1 MILGFIPIGDLNA
14 DVAGFFDAGSA
25 YETVETEITSDDLV
39 AAYDDSNGSVTTM
52 DGTVEGVSESEVQTS
67 QGWSAIV
74 TGLPIGQWYF
84 DEASTWFFIMAIVIG
99 IVGGLSE
106 KEIVNTFIDGCS
118 TMISTAL
125 VIAVARAIS
134 VLMAETGLDVFVL
147 NAAANA
153 LRGVSAVVFAPAS
166 YALYFVLSFL
176 IPSSSGMA
184 TVSMP
189 IMGPLA
195 DNLGFSPDI
204 MIMIYVAA
212 HGVVAMITP
221 TNGVIVSG
229 LELAHTSYTTFL
241 KLTLKFFIAL
251 TLVTAAV
258 LTVLMLVL

>member
-1 MILGFIPIGDLNA
+1 MISIIIGL
-14 DVAGFFDAGSA
+14 
-25 YETVETEITSDDLV
+25 
-39 AAYDDSNGSVTTM
+39 
-52 DGTVEGVSESEVQTS
+52 
-67 QGWSAIV
+67 
-74 TGLPIGQWYF
+74 
-84 DEASTWFFIMAIVIG
+84 
-99 IVGGLSE
+99 VGGLDE
-106 KEIVNTFIDGCS
+106 KELVNTFVDGCS

-147 NAAANA
+147 EAAATA
-153 LRGVSAVVFAPAS
+153 LSGVSAVIFAPAS

-195 DNLGFSPDI
+195 DSLGFSPDI

-229 LELAHTSYTTFL
+229 LELVHTSYTTFL

-251 TLVTAAV
+251 TVVTAAV
-258 LTVLMLVL
+258 LTVLMLVM

>member
-1 MILGFIPIGDLNA
+1 MI
-14 DVAGFFDAGSA
+14 S
-25 YETVETEITSDDLV
+25 
-39 AAYDDSNGSVTTM
+39 
-52 DGTVEGVSESEVQTS
+52 
-67 QGWSAIV
+67 
-74 TGLPIGQWYF
+74 
-84 DEASTWFFIMAIVIG
+84 IVIG
-99 IVGGLSE
+99 FVGGLSE
-106 KEIVNTFIDGCS
+106 KEIVNAFIDGCS

-176 IPSSSGMA
+176 IPSTRPAWRRSPCRSWGRLRTTSA
-184 TVSMP
+184 SR
-189 IMGPLA
+189 
-195 DNLGFSPDI
+195 PDI